1 MGRGPK
7 PKLDERQL
15 AEIQRRYTAGESARA
30 LAREFKCGA
39 ATISR
44 HCSKKAE
51 RIKVAASKVFE
62 ADQALAALPATERGL
77 ALHLADDMK
86 ATAGNL
92 ARAARAGSA
101 TAAHLADLAHERAK
115 GVKLATPTQDGSLI
129 DKAALADVG
138 NLSFAAN
145 RAMSPALR
153 LVIANRDA
161 PPPPPDDEDDGV
173 DYASLT
179 TDELDQAER
188 LALKARGELA

>member
-1 MGRGPK
+1 M
-7 PKLDERQL
+7 E
-15 AEIQRRYTAGESARA
+15 EIKRRYAAGESARA

-44 HCSKKAE
+44 HCSRKVE
-51 RIKVAASKVFE
+51 RIKVAASKVVE
-62 ADQALAALPATERGL
+62 ADQALAALPAEERGL
-77 ALHLADDMK
+77 ALRLADDMK

-101 TAAHLADLAHERAK
+101 TAAQLAEMAHERAK
-115 GVKLATPTQDGSLI
+115 GVRLAAPAQDGSLI

-138 NLSFAAN
+138 SLSFAAN

-161 PPPPPDDEDDGV
+161 PPPPPDDEDEV

-179 TDELDQAER
+179 ADELDQAER